1 MAASLTTDFSYYDG
15 MFDDLNIETEA
26 SVTPAKQENKK
37 EENEVVKVEKNIT
50 PTQNMAT
57 LQTAQAKLSQIKTE
71 INYKFM
77 ERDTLVDLMVLAL
90 VSGSN
95 LLMLGKPGTGKSLI
109 TQELC
114 SRIDGGNYFQWMLN
128 KTSDPSEILGPFSVK
143 AMENDKFM
151 RITTGKLPEAHIAF
165 LDEINVGLLAA

>member
-1 MAASLTTDFSYYDG
+1 MAINETDFSDFDS
-15 MFDDLNIETEA
+15 MFDDLNIEEEKKAEPAKAQEQEEVVET
-26 SVTPAKQENKK
+26 VNNLTPAQ
-37 EENEVVKVEKNIT
+37 NIS
-50 PTQNMAT
+50 M
-57 LQTAQAKLSQIKTE
+57 LQTAQSKLSQIKVE
-71 INYKFM
+71 INNKFM
-77 ERDTLVDLMVLAL
+77 ERDTLVDLMMLAL

-128 KTSDPSEILGPFSVK
+128 KTSDPSEILGSFSVK

-151 RITTGKLPEAHIAF
+151 RITAGKLPEAHIAF